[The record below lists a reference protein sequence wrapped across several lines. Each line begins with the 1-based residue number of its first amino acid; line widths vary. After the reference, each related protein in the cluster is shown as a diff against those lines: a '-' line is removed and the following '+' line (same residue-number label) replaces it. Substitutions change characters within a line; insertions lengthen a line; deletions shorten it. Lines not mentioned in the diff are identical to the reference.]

1 MKDSRFTISREWTGK
16 ARPQHVV
23 RFCGDW
29 VESYSSLVK
38 AKQGRIEAIN
48 KRNLSLTE
56 NALCISSFDRCL
68 TMLNNPI
75 NHN

>member
-48 KRNLSLTE
+48 KRNLSLIG
-56 NALCISSFDRCL
+56 A
-68 TMLNNPI
+68 
-75 NHN
+75 